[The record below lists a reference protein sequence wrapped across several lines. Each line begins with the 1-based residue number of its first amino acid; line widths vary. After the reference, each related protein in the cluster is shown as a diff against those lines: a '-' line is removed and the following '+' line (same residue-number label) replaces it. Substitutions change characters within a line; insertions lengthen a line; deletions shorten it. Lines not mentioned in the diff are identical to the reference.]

1 MWAEIPM
8 LKALVRNVTPA
19 PIWAAASKLRAS
31 LGRPPQLPSARA
43 YQGVSTIHSTLAMHS
58 GRFEEAYERHW
69 RIDPW
74 NEPSNG
80 DRTRMRIYNLCA
92 LADVAIRRSPGDLLT
107 CGVAWGVAQR
117 VLYDFLALKSLGRTL
132 HMVDPF
138 LGVASYENRVT
149 VQKYNAS
156 VDLVRDQYPAHA
168 AIRIH
173 QAFIPDCL
181 PLPNAG
187 PFALAYFNTTDPR
200 SEAKSLAR
208 VLPQMAPGGTVVI
221 DAYAIDDGHQDIYDP
236 ALRDIRVEPFV
247 LPTGQAVIFLK

>member
-1 MWAEIPM
+1 
-8 LKALVRNVTPA
+8 
-19 PIWAAASKLRAS
+19 
-31 LGRPPQLPSARA
+31 
-43 YQGVSTIHSTLAMHS
+43 MHS
-58 GRFEEAYERHW
+58 GRFEEAYEPHW

-80 DRTRMRIYNLCA
+80 DRTRMRVYNLCA
-92 LADVAIRRSPGDLLT
+92 LADIAVRRSPGDLLT

-117 VLYDFLALKSLGRTL
+117 VLYDFLALKSSGRTL

-138 LGVASYENRVT
+138 LGVVSYENRTAVE
-149 VQKYNAS
+149 KYNAS
-156 VDLVRDQYPAHA
+156 VDLVRGQYPADA

-187 PFALAYFNTTDPR
+187 PFALAYLNTNDHR
-200 SEAKSLAR
+200 SEAESLIR
-208 VLPQMAPGGTVVI
+208 VLPQMSSGGIVVI
-221 DAYAIDDGHQDIYDP
+221 DAYAIDAGHQDIYDP
-236 ALRDIRVEPFV
+236 VLRDIGAEPFV